1 MDNLSISS
9 YNPGYAM
16 DYERMVLAPIPNYF
30 SDLLAK
36 EAELIK
42 SGESHLTQ
50 KEIEELSGKCDR
62 SQMSS
67 QEYKDFLNYLA
78 DKGVIDRPKELDF
91 DPGERISIKGG
102 QAWLESGKA
111 KSGQSIGIPGVAHF
125 LHPSLAERHKKLLAE
140 QATTEMLRKTG
151 RIV

>member
-9 YNPGYAM
+9 YNLGYAM

-50 KEIEELSGKCDR
+50 KEIEELSGKCDMN
-62 SQMSS
+62 QMSS
-67 QEYKDFLNYLA
+67 REYKDFLNYLA

-91 DPGERISIKGG
+91 DPGERIVFKGN
-102 QAWLESGKA
+102 QAWLESGEA
-111 KSGQSIGIPGVAHF
+111 NSGRNTGTPGVVRY

-140 QATTEMLRKTG
+140 QAMAEMLRKTG